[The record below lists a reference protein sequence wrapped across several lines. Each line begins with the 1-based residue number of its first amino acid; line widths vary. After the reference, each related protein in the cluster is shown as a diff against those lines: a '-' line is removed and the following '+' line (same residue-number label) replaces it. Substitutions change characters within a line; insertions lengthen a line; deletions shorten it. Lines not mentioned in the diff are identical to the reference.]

1 MQKMGELEY
10 LIPKDFDEIFSAIE
24 KTKGLAKF
32 IAGGTNIIPYMR
44 AETLTPELLID
55 LNGLEDLKFIREE
68 NDAISIGAL
77 TKISDIVESEVIRNK
92 CQILHSAANSLGS
105 PLTRN
110 RATIGGNLA
119 DASPAAD
126 MAPPLLALEAS
137 IHTQRSGEEGR
148 EIPLDQFFL
157 GPNKTAL
164 AENEIISRIR
174 FSKPKDSANGIF
186 IKLGLRNSQTISVVS
201 IAVILD
207 MEGQVCQKARVALGA
222 VAPTIIRAF
231 HVESKLEGA
240 EINENIIQECADIV
254 KEEISPISDIRASA
268 EYRRLASSV
277 LLKRA
282 IQQVLKGEGL

>member
-1 MQKMGELEY
+1 MGELEY
-10 LIPKDFDEIFSAIE
+10 LITKDFEEIFSAIE

-32 IAGGTNIIPYMR
+32 IAGGTNIIPYMH
-44 AETLTPELLID
+44 AEAISPELLID
-55 LNGLEDLKFIREE
+55 LNGLEDLKYIREE
-68 NDAISIGAL
+68 NGAIIIGAL
-77 TKISDIVESEVIRNK
+77 TTISEIVASEIIRNK

-137 IHTQRSGEEGR
+137 IHTKRGGVEGR
-148 EIPLDQFFL
+148 EIPLDKFFI
-157 GPNKTAL
+157 GPNKTVL
-164 AENEIISRIR
+164 AEGELITQIR
-174 FSKPKDSANGIF
+174 FSKPKDSARGIF
-186 IKLGLRNSQTISVVS
+186 IKLGLRNSLAISVVS

-207 MEGQVCQKARVALGA
+207 MEGLVCQKARVALGA

-231 HVESKLEGA
+231 HVESKLEGG
-240 EINENIIQECADIV
+240 EINEKIIQECAEIV

-277 LLKRA
+277 ILKRA
-282 IQQVLKGEGL
+282 IQQVLKGEVL

>member
-1 MQKMGELEY
+1 MGELEY
-10 LIPKDFDEIFSAIE
+10 LIPKDFEEIFSAIE

-44 AETLTPELLID
+44 AETMSPELLID
-55 LNGLEDLKFIREE
+55 LNGLEDLKYIREE
-68 NDAISIGAL
+68 NGTITIGAL
-77 TKISDIVESEVIRNK
+77 ATISDILASEVIRNK
-92 CQILHSAANSLGS
+92 CQILHTAANSLGS

-137 IHTQRSGEEGR
+137 IHTKRGGGVGR
-148 EIPLDQFFL
+148 EIPLDKFFV
-157 GPNKTAL
+157 GPNKTVL
-164 AENEIISRIR
+164 AEDELISQIR
-174 FSKPKDSANGIF
+174 FPIPKDSARGIF
-186 IKLGLRNSQTISVVS
+186 IKLGLRNSMTISVVS
-201 IAVILD
+201 IAVIID
-207 MEGQVCQKARVALGA
+207 MDRQVCQKARVALGA

-231 HVESKLEGA
+231 HVESKLEGGK
-240 EINENIIQECADIV
+240 INENIIQECADIL

-277 LLKRA
+277 ILKRA
-282 IQQVLKGEGL
+282 IQQVLKEGEL

>member
-1 MQKMGELEY
+1 MGELEY
-10 LIPKDFDEIFSAIE
+10 LITKDFEEIFSAIE

-32 IAGGTNIIPYMR
+32 IAGGTNIIPYMH
-44 AETLTPELLID
+44 AEAISPELLID
-55 LNGLEDLKFIREE
+55 LNGLEDLKYIREE
-68 NDAISIGAL
+68 NGAITIGAL
-77 TKISDIVESEVIRNK
+77 TTISEIVASEIIGNK

-137 IHTQRSGEEGR
+137 IHTKRGGVEGR
-148 EIPLDQFFL
+148 EIPLDKLFI
-157 GPNKTAL
+157 GPNKTIL
-164 AENEIISRIR
+164 AEDELITQIR
-174 FSKPKDSANGIF
+174 FSKPKDSARGVF
-186 IKLGLRNSQTISVVS
+186 IKLGLRNSLAISVVS

-231 HVESKLEGA
+231 HVESKLEGG
-240 EINENIIQECADIV
+240 EINENIIQECAEIV

-268 EYRRLASSV
+268 EYRRSASSV
-277 LLKRA
+277 ILKRA
-282 IQQVLKGEGL
+282 IQQVLKGEVL

>member
-1 MQKMGELEY
+1 MGELEY
-10 LIPKDFDEIFSAIE
+10 LITKDFEEIFSAIE

-32 IAGGTNIIPYMR
+32 IAGGTNIIPYMH
-44 AETLTPELLID
+44 AEAISPELLID
-55 LNGLEDLKFIREE
+55 LNGLEDLKYIREE
-68 NDAISIGAL
+68 NGAITIGAL
-77 TKISDIVESEVIRNK
+77 TTISEIVASEIIRNK

-137 IHTQRSGEEGR
+137 IHTKRGGVEGR
-148 EIPLDQFFL
+148 EIPLDKFFI
-157 GPNKTAL
+157 GPNKTVL
-164 AENEIISRIR
+164 AEGELITQIR
-174 FSKPKDSANGIF
+174 FSKPKDSARGIF
-186 IKLGLRNSQTISVVS
+186 IKLGLRNSLAISVVS

-207 MEGQVCQKARVALGA
+207 MEGLVCQKARVALGA

-231 HVESKLEGA
+231 HVESKLEGG
-240 EINENIIQECADIV
+240 EINENIIQECAEIV

-277 LLKRA
+277 ILKRA
-282 IQQVLKGEGL
+282 IQQVLKGEVL

>member
-1 MQKMGELEY
+1 MGELEY
-10 LIPKDFDEIFSAIE
+10 LNTKDFEEIFSAIE

-44 AETLTPELLID
+44 AETMLPELLID
-55 LNGLEDLKFIREE
+55 LNGLEDLKYIREK
-68 NDAISIGAL
+68 NGTITIGAL
-77 TKISDIVESEVIRNK
+77 TTISELVASEVIRNK

-137 IHTQRSGEEGR
+137 IQTKRGGGEGR
-148 EIPLDQFFL
+148 EIPLDKFFI
-157 GPNKTAL
+157 GPNKTVL
-164 AENEIISRIR
+164 AEDELITQIR
-174 FSKPKDSANGIF
+174 FSKPKDSARGIF
-186 IKLGLRNSQTISVVS
+186 IKLGLRNSLSISVVS

-207 MEGQVCQKARVALGA
+207 MERQVCQKARVALGA

-231 HVESKLEGA
+231 HVESKLEGG
-240 EINENIIQECADIV
+240 EINENIIQECAEIV

-277 LLKRA
+277 ILKRA

>member
-1 MQKMGELEY
+1 MGELEY
-10 LIPKDFDEIFSAIE
+10 LIPKDFEEIFSAIE

-44 AETLTPELLID
+44 VETMSPELLID
-55 LNGLEDLKFIREE
+55 LNGLEDLKYIREE
-68 NDAISIGAL
+68 NGTITIGAL
-77 TKISDIVESEVIRNK
+77 TTISDIVASEVIRNK
-92 CQILHSAANSLGS
+92 SQILHSAANNLGS
-105 PLTRN
+105 PLIRN

-137 IHTQRSGEEGR
+137 IHTKRGEVEGR
-148 EIPLDQFFL
+148 EIPLDKFFV
-157 GPNKTAL
+157 GPNKTVL
-164 AENEIISRIR
+164 AEDELITQIR
-174 FSKPKDSANGIF
+174 FPIPKDSARGIF
-186 IKLGLRNSQTISVVS
+186 IKLGLRNSMTISVVS
-201 IAVILD
+201 IAVIID
-207 MEGQVCQKARVALGA
+207 MDGQVCQKARVALGA

-231 HVESKLEGA
+231 NVESKLEGE

-277 LLKRA
+277 MLKRA

>member
-1 MQKMGELEY
+1 MGELEY
-10 LIPKDFDEIFSAIE
+10 LITKDVEEIFSAIE

-32 IAGGTNIIPYMR
+32 IAGGTNIIPYMH
-44 AETLTPELLID
+44 AEAISPELLID
-55 LNGLEDLKFIREE
+55 LNGLEDLKYIREK
-68 NDAISIGAL
+68 NGTITIGAL
-77 TKISDIVESEVIRNK
+77 TTISEILASEIIRNK

-137 IHTQRSGEEGR
+137 IHTKRGGVEGR
-148 EIPLDQFFL
+148 EIPLDKFFI
-157 GPNKTAL
+157 GPNKTVL
-164 AENEIISRIR
+164 AEDELITQIR
-174 FSKPKDSANGIF
+174 FSKPKDSARGIF
-186 IKLGLRNSQTISVVS
+186 IKLGLRNSLAISVVS

-231 HVESKLEGA
+231 HVESKLEGE
-240 EINENIIQECADIV
+240 EINENIIQECAEIV

-277 LLKRA
+277 ILKRA
-282 IQQVLKGEGL
+282 IQQVLKGEVL

>member
-1 MQKMGELEY
+1 MGELEY
-10 LIPKDFDEIFSAIE
+10 LITKDFEEIFSAIE

-32 IAGGTNIIPYMR
+32 IAGGTNIIPYMH
-44 AETLTPELLID
+44 AEAISPELLID
-55 LNGLEDLKFIREE
+55 LNGLEDLKYIREK
-68 NDAISIGAL
+68 NGTITIGAL
-77 TKISDIVESEVIRNK
+77 TTISEIVASEIIGNK

-137 IHTQRSGEEGR
+137 IHTKRGGVEGR
-148 EIPLDQFFL
+148 EIPLDKFFI
-157 GPNKTAL
+157 GPNKTVL
-164 AENEIISRIR
+164 AEDELITQIR
-174 FSKPKDSANGIF
+174 FSKPKDSARGIF
-186 IKLGLRNSQTISVVS
+186 IKLGLRNSLAISVVS

-231 HVESKLEGA
+231 HVESKLEGG
-240 EINENIIQECADIV
+240 EINENIIQECAEIV

-277 LLKRA
+277 ILKRA

>member
-1 MQKMGELEY
+1 MGELEY
-10 LIPKDFDEIFSAIE
+10 LITKDFEEIFSAIE

-32 IAGGTNIIPYMR
+32 IASGTNIIPYMH
-44 AETLTPELLID
+44 AEAISPELLID
-55 LNGLEDLKFIREE
+55 LNGLEDLKYIREE
-68 NDAISIGAL
+68 NGAIIIGAL
-77 TKISDIVESEVIRNK
+77 TTISEIVASEIIRNK

-137 IHTQRSGEEGR
+137 IHTKRGGVEGR
-148 EIPLDQFFL
+148 EIPLDKFFI
-157 GPNKTAL
+157 GPNKTVL
-164 AENEIISRIR
+164 AEGELITQIR
-174 FSKPKDSANGIF
+174 FSKPKDSARGIF
-186 IKLGLRNSQTISVVS
+186 IKLGLRNSLAISVVS

-207 MEGQVCQKARVALGA
+207 MEGLVCQKARVALGA

-231 HVESKLEGA
+231 HVESKLEGG
-240 EINENIIQECADIV
+240 EINENIIQECAEIV

-277 LLKRA
+277 ILKRA

>member
-1 MQKMGELEY
+1 MGELEY
-10 LIPKDFDEIFSAIE
+10 LIPKDFGEIFGAIE

-44 AETLTPELLID
+44 AETMSPELLID
-55 LNGLEDLKFIREE
+55 LNGFEDLKYIREE
-68 NDAISIGAL
+68 NGLVTIGAL
-77 TKISDIVESEVIRNK
+77 TTITDIVESEVIKNK

-137 IHTQRSGEEGR
+137 IHTKRGGEEGR

-157 GPNKTAL
+157 GPNKTLL
-164 AENEIISRIR
+164 AEGELITQIG
-174 FSKPKDSANGIF
+174 FSKPKDSEKGIF
-186 IKLGLRNSQTISVVS
+186 IKLGLRNSLTISVVS
-201 IAVILD
+201 LAVILD

-222 VAPTIIRAF
+222 VAPTIIRASR
-231 HVESKLEGA
+231 VESKLTGREVD
-240 EINENIIQECADIV
+240 EKIIQECGDII

-268 EYRRLASSV
+268 DYRRSATSAM
-277 LLKRA
+277 LKRA

>member
-1 MQKMGELEY
+1 MGELEY
-10 LIPKDFDEIFSAIE
+10 LNTKDFEEIFSAIE

-44 AETLTPELLID
+44 AETMLPELLID
-55 LNGLEDLKFIREE
+55 LNGLEDLKYIREK
-68 NDAISIGAL
+68 NGTITIGAL
-77 TKISDIVESEVIRNK
+77 TTISELVASEVIRNK

-137 IHTQRSGEEGR
+137 IQTKRSGVEGR
-148 EIPLDQFFL
+148 EIPLDKFFI
-157 GPNKTAL
+157 GPNKTVL
-164 AENEIISRIR
+164 AEDELITQIR
-174 FSKPKDSANGIF
+174 FSKPKDSARGIF
-186 IKLGLRNSQTISVVS
+186 IKLGLRNSLSISVVS

-207 MEGQVCQKARVALGA
+207 MERQVCQKARVALGA

-231 HVESKLEGA
+231 HVESKLEGG
-240 EINENIIQECADIV
+240 EINENIIQECAEIV

-277 LLKRA
+277 ILKRA